1 MKEIKKA
8 KQESSAQSSC
18 EIVVKKGNNAVD
30 IGEIC
35 PYCGSEDTAMLDDFV
50 DEETNAASE
59 AWQCGACGST
69 FGREAKLDK
78 DGRTILYSETHS
90 ARYA

>member
-1 MKEIKKA
+1 MTKKQLA
-8 KQESSAQSSC
+8 ET
-18 EIVVKKGNNAVD
+18 KKKYLKSKGT
-30 IGEIC
+30 IC
-35 PYCGSEDTAMLDDFV
+35 PYCGSEDTMLLDDFV
-50 DEETNAASE
+50 DEETNVVSE